1 MTATALGTA
10 DGRALGGSMR
20 IVVTRPESLA
30 AAKAAA
36 DQVVAEIDAAASRF
50 REDSELSQLNRAP
63 GREVAVGPLLA
74 KAIAAAL
81 RGASITGGA
90 VDPTVGSAVRLAGYD
105 GDFAGIPA
113 EGPSIRLVAR
123 RIPGWEAIR
132 FSAALRTVLIPEGV
146 EIDLGAT
153 AKALASDLAA
163 EAASRAM
170 GGAGALV
177 SLGGDISV
185 AGEPPADGW
194 SIQVSE
200 DSAAPIREGEE
211 TVSITSGGLA
221 TSSTTVRRWT
231 RGDAVLHHIID
242 PATGLPAQSR
252 WRSATVAAATC
263 VDANIASTAVIVKSQ
278 HAVAWLEAIHL
289 PGRLVDRDGTVC
301 RVAGWPDPI
310 QSSSPTFS
318 EQSHRK
324 PDQH

>member
-1 MTATALGTA
+1 MSSAALGIA

-30 AAKAAA
+30 VAKAAA
-36 DQVVAEIDAAASRF
+36 DRVVEEIDAAASRF
-50 REDSELSQLNRAP
+50 RDDSELSRLNKAP
-63 GREVAVGPLLA
+63 GREVAVGPLLT

-81 RGASITGGA
+81 RGASLTGGA

-105 GDFAGIPA
+105 GDFATIPA
-113 EGPSIRLVAR
+113 DGASIRLVAH
-123 RIPGWEAIR
+123 RIPGWEVIR

-177 SLGGDISV
+177 SLGGDIAV
-185 AGEPPADGW
+185 AGEPPAGGW

-221 TSSTTVRRWT
+221 TSSITVRRWT
-231 RGDAVLHHIID
+231 RGGAVLHHIID
-242 PATGLPAQSR
+242 PATGLPAESR
-252 WRSATVAAATC
+252 WRTATVAATTC
-263 VDANIASTAVIVKSQ
+263 VDANIASTAAIVKGED
-278 HAVAWLEAIHL
+278 AVEWLEAIQL
-289 PGRLVDRDGTVC
+289 AARLVDRDGAVR

-310 QSSSPTFS
+310 QSSVPTFS
-318 EQSHRK
+318 EQFHRK
-324 PDQH
+324 LDQH